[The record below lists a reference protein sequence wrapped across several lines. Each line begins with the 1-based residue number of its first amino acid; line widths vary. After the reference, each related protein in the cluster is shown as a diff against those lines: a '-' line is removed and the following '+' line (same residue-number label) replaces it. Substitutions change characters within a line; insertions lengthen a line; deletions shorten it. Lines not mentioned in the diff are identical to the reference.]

1 MQNCL
6 ESMSFVLVM
15 DREIKDHYISPGG
28 YELANGKRFDFL
40 RSVGNVLAQD
50 RHKVKFNV
58 SVFDTDY
65 AEENGVLKITED
77 DLKKNFTEFF
87 VHTGEYDDPEIEV
100 TGIEDLVFYLGSG
113 DCPASEEQLESIRK
127 SWKESS

>member
-6 ESMSFVLVM
+6 EGMSFVLVM

-40 RSVGNVLAQD
+40 MSVGNVLAQD
-50 RHKVKFNV
+50 RHKIKFDV

-65 AEENGVLKITED
+65 AEENGVLNITED
-77 DLKKNFTEFF
+77 DLKQNFTEFF
-87 VHTGEYDDPEIEV
+87 VYTGEYDDPEIEV

-113 DCPASEEQLESIRK
+113 DCLASNKQLESIRK
-127 SWKESS
+127 SWKGSS

>member
-6 ESMSFVLVM
+6 EGMSFVLVM
-15 DREIKDHYISPGG
+15 DSEIKDHYISPGG

-40 RSVGNVLAQD
+40 RSVGNVLAQN
-50 RHKVKFNV
+50 RHKIKFNV

-77 DLKKNFTEFF
+77 DLKQNFTEFF

-100 TGIEDLVFYLGSG
+100 TGIEDLVFYLGSD
-113 DCPASEEQLESIRK
+113 DCHASNKQLESIRK
-127 SWKESS
+127 SWKESN